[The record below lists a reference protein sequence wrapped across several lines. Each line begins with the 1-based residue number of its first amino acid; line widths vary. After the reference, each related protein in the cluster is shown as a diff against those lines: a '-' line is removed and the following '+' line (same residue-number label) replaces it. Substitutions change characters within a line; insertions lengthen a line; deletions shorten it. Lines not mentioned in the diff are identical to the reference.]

1 MALAPD
7 EAPWYRRFR
16 MLLVIYGLAMAI
28 GAREYLL
35 ARSGA
40 AVDLGTAEWTEMADV
55 VAEINPTEADTE
67 YLLAMEALR
76 VGDTDAYVAHMESAL
91 ERGVKH
97 NNALLGE
104 YAQFLIRTQAPFED
118 IDRALNRWRENHQ
131 LSFEILE
138 LPMGTGPTN
147 QADQTALR
155 GALDA
160 IDWIYKYELKPP
172 TEAVPYWV
180 ILTQFEPAVTPSIR
194 ELMEALSILS
204 LPPEDRGGFAVRCTS
219 FQDCRAIAR

>member
-7 EAPWYRRFR
+7 DAPWYRRFR
-16 MLLVIYGLAMAI
+16 MLLVIYGIAI
-28 GAREYLL
+28 VIGGREYLV
-35 ARSGA
+35 ARSGTP
-40 AVDLGTAEWTEMADV
+40 VDLGSAEWTEMADII
-55 VAEINPTEADTE
+55 AEINPAEADTE
-67 YLLAMEALR
+67 YLLAMEALQR
-76 VGDTDAYVAHMESAL
+76 GDSEGYIAYMESAL

-118 IDRALNRWRENHQ
+118 VDRALNRWRENHQ

-138 LPMGTGPTN
+138 LPMGTGPAN
-147 QADQTALR
+147 QVDQAALR
-155 GALDA
+155 SELDA

-172 TEAVPYWV
+172 TEAIPFWV
-180 ILTQFEPAVTPSIR
+180 VLTQFEPAVAPSIR
-194 ELMEALSILS
+194 ELMEAVSVLS
-204 LPPEDRGGFAVRCTS
+204 LRPEDRGRLAVRCTS